1 MVIVIGGALAGVAGM
16 VMGIPVAAA
25 IYKLLSEYIAQKEIR
40 AGLRPDPEQQP
51 EKAGPAS

>member
-1 MVIVIGGALAGVAGM
+1 M